1 MDGSVLRRA
10 ARPDRPV
17 VKAVIAAVG
26 LPAFMVSLDN
36 LVVTTALPAMRTAF
50 DASTGDLQWI
60 VDAYTLPFAALLL
73 TAAALGD
80 RFGRRLIFLA
90 GIGIFTC
97 ASAGCALAPTVNALM
112 VARAVQG
119 AAGAVVM
126 TLSLA
131 LLAAGVPARQRPL
144 AIALWSGFTGL
155 GVAVGPVLG
164 GAVVEG
170 LHWTWI
176 FWLNVPVGLVAMVLA
191 SRLLGESRGPARRID
206 LGGIALLTTSIF
218 VMVWGVVEAPAHGWS
233 SLRVLTALACGAA
246 VFGLFLWWQSRSTFP
261 MLPLR
266 LFRSREFSV
275 INTLSFSLNVGVY
288 GSIFLL
294 AQFFQVV
301 QGASPL
307 QAGLRTLP
315 CSLVPLFVGPASG
328 PLMARWGAA
337 RLVIVGQAMVAV
349 SLAWMA
355 TVFAADV
362 AFTLLVGPF
371 LLAGIGLGLSYPPI
385 STVAIE
391 AVPERERGVAAGV
404 NNTARELGVAVGVA
418 VLVSIFATK
427 GDYTPTTFVDGLTP
441 ALLTACVVVAA
452 GTALTGLLPE
462 LRPVHSD
469 DRQL

>member
-1 MDGSVLRRA
+1 
-10 ARPDRPV
+10 
-17 VKAVIAAVG
+17 VKAAIAAVG

-50 DASTGDLQWI
+50 GASTGDLQWI

-80 RFGRRLIFLA
+80 RFGRRLVFLV
-90 GIGIFTC
+90 GIATFTG
-97 ASAGCALAPTVNALM
+97 ASAACALATTVDALM

-131 LLAAGVPARQRPL
+131 LLAAAVPAGQRPL

-170 LHWTWI
+170 LRWTWI

-191 SRLLGESRGPARRID
+191 GRLLGESRGPAKRID
-206 LGGIALLTTSIF
+206 LGGIALFTTAIF
-218 VMVWGVVEAPAHGWS
+218 VLVWGVVEAPTHGWS
-233 SLRVLTALACGAA
+233 SPRVLIALGCGAA
-246 VFGLFLWWQSRSTFP
+246 VFGLFLWWQSRSTSP

-266 LFRSREFSV
+266 LFRSRQFSV
-275 INTLSFSLNVGVY
+275 INTVSFSLNIGVY

-294 AQFFQVV
+294 ANFFQVV

-315 CSLVPLFVGPASG
+315 CSLVPLFVGPATG
-328 PLMARWGAA
+328 LLMPRWGAA
-337 RLVIVGQAMVAV
+337 RLVVAGQAMVAA
-349 SLAWMA
+349 SLVWMA
-355 TVFAADV
+355 AVFSTDV
-362 AFTLLVGPF
+362 AFTVLAGPF

-385 STVAIE
+385 SAVALE
-391 AVPERERGVAAGV
+391 AVPEHERGVAAGV

-418 VLVSIFATK
+418 MLVSIFATQ
-427 GDYTPTTFVDGLTP
+427 GGYAPATFVDGLTP
-441 ALLTACVVVAA
+441 ALVTASVIVAA
-452 GTALTGLLPE
+452 GVALSGLLPGI
-462 LRPVHSD
+462 RPASP
-469 DRQL
+469 

>member
-1 MDGSVLRRA
+1 M
-10 ARPDRPV
+10 
-17 VKAVIAAVG
+17 KAVIAAVG

-60 VDAYTLPFAALLL
+60 VDAYTLPYAALLL

-80 RFGRRLIFLA
+80 RFGRRLIFM
-90 GIGIFTC
+90 IGIVVFTC
-97 ASAGCALAPTVNALM
+97 ASAGCALATTVGALM
-112 VARAVQG
+112 IARAVQG
-119 AAGAVVM
+119 ASGAFVM

-131 LLAAGVPARQRPL
+131 LLAAGVPAGRRPL

-155 GVAVGPVLG
+155 GVAIGPVLG

-176 FWLNVPVGLVAMVLA
+176 FWLNVPVGLVAMLLA
-191 SRLLGESRGPARRID
+191 GRLLSESRGQPRRID

-218 VMVWGVVEAPAHGWS
+218 VLVRGVVEAPAHGWS
-233 SLRVLTALACGAA
+233 SPRVLAALAGGAA
-246 VFGLFLWWQSRSTFP
+246 VFGLFLWWQSRSAAP

-275 INTLSFSLNVGVY
+275 INTLSFSLNIGVY

-301 QGASPL
+301 QGADPL

-315 CSLVPLFVGPASG
+315 CSLVPLFVGPATG
-328 PLMARWGAA
+328 LLMARWGAP
-337 RLVIVGQAMVAV
+337 RLVVAGQALVAL
-349 SLAWMA
+349 SLVWMA

-362 AFTLLVGPF
+362 PFPVLFGPF

-385 STVAIE
+385 SAVALE
-391 AVPERERGVAAGV
+391 AVPEHERGVAAGV

-418 VLVSIFATK
+418 MLVSIFATE
-427 GDYTPTTFVDGLTP
+427 GGYTPTTFVDGLVP
-441 ALLTACVVVAA
+441 ALAAAAVIVAA
-452 GTALTGLLPE
+452 GTALALLLPGV
-462 LRPVHSD
+462 R
-469 DRQL
+469 RAQLLATGD

>member
-1 MDGSVLRRA
+1 MKA
-10 ARPDRPV
+10 A
-17 VKAVIAAVG
+17 IAAVG

-50 DASTGDLQWI
+50 GASTGDLQWI

-80 RFGRRLIFLA
+80 RFGRRLVFIL
-90 GIGIFTC
+90 GIGLFTC
-97 ASAGCALAPTVNALM
+97 ASAGCALATTIGALM
-112 VARAVQG
+112 AARAVQG

-126 TLSLA
+126 TLSLT
-131 LLAAGVPARQRPL
+131 LLAEAVPPRQRPL

-170 LHWTWI
+170 LRWSWI
-176 FWLNVPVGLVAMVLA
+176 FWLNVPVGLVAIVLA
-191 SRLLGESRGPARRID
+191 VRLLTESRGPARHID
-206 LGGIALLTTSIF
+206 LAGVALLTTSIA
-218 VMVWGVVEAPAHGWS
+218 VMVWGVVEAPTHGWAS
-233 SLRVLTALACGAA
+233 PRVLTALAGGAA
-246 VFGLFLWWQSRSTFP
+246 VFGLFVRWQSRSASP

-266 LFRSREFSV
+266 LFRIRAFSV
-275 INTLSFSLNVGVY
+275 INTLSFTLNVGVY

-294 AQFFQVV
+294 ANFFQVV

-315 CSLVPLFVGPASG
+315 ASLVPMFVGPATG
-328 PLMARWGAA
+328 LLMARWSPA
-337 RLVIVGQAMVAV
+337 RLVFAGQAAV
-349 SLAWMA
+349 VISLVWMA
-355 TVFAADV
+355 AVFSADV
-362 AFTLLVGPF
+362 AFTVLVGPF

-391 AVPERERGVAAGV
+391 AVPEPERGVASGV

-418 VLVSIFATK
+418 VLVSIFATT
-427 GDYTPTTFVDGLTP
+427 GGYTPATFVDGLTP
-441 ALLTACVVVAA
+441 ALLTASVIVAA
-452 GTALTGLLPE
+452 GATLTGLLPGFV
-462 LRPVHSD
+462 RS
-469 DRQL
+469 

>member
-1 MDGSVLRRA
+1 MKA
-10 ARPDRPV
+10 A
-17 VKAVIAAVG
+17 IAAVG

-50 DASTGDLQWI
+50 DASTSDLQWI
-60 VDAYTLPFAALLL
+60 VDAYTLPYAALLL

-80 RFGRRLIFLA
+80 RFGRRLIFIA
-90 GIGIFTC
+90 AIGVFTL
-97 ASAGCALAPTVNALM
+97 ASAGCALAGTVGELK

-119 AAGAVVM
+119 ASGAFVM

-131 LLAAGVPARQRPL
+131 LLAAAVPAGRRPL

-155 GVAVGPVLG
+155 GVAIGPVLG

-191 SRLLGESRGPARRID
+191 GRLLSESRGAARRID
-206 LGGIALLTTSIF
+206 LAGIALLTGSIF
-218 VMVWGVVEAPAHGWS
+218 VLVWGVVEAPTHGWS
-233 SLRVLTALACGAA
+233 SPRVLLTLAGGAA
-246 VFGLFLWWQSRSTFP
+246 IFALFLGWQARGKDP

-266 LFRSREFSV
+266 LFRSRVFSV
-275 INTLSFSLNVGVY
+275 INTLSFSLNIGVY

-315 CSLVPLFVGPASG
+315 CSLVPLFVGPATG
-328 PLMARWGAA
+328 LLMARWGAA
-337 RLVIVGQAMVAV
+337 RLVLAGQVMVAV
-349 SLAWMA
+349 SLVWMA
-355 TVFAADV
+355 SAFSAEV
-362 AFTLLVGPF
+362 AFGWLFGPF

-385 STVAIE
+385 SAIALE
-391 AVPERERGVAAGV
+391 AVPEGERAVAAGV

-418 VLVSIFATK
+418 MLVSIFATQ
-427 GDYTPTTFVDGLTP
+427 GGYTPATFVDGLNP
-441 ALLTACVVVAA
+441 ALFTASVIVAA
-452 GTALTGLLPE
+452 GAALTGLLPGF
-462 LRPVHSD
+462 RARS
-469 DRQL
+469 R

>member
-1 MDGSVLRRA
+1 
-10 ARPDRPV
+10 
-17 VKAVIAAVG
+17 
-26 LPAFMVSLDN
+26 
-36 LVVTTALPAMRTAF
+36 
-50 DASTGDLQWI
+50 
-60 VDAYTLPFAALLL
+60 
-73 TAAALGD
+73 
-80 RFGRRLIFLA
+80 
-90 GIGIFTC
+90 
-97 ASAGCALAPTVNALM
+97 M

-131 LLAAGVPARQRPL
+131 LLAAGVPAGRRPL

-191 SRLLGESRGPARRID
+191 GRLLSESRGPARRID

-218 VMVWGVVEAPAHGWS
+218 VLVWGVVEAPVHGWS
-233 SLRVLTALACGAA
+233 SPRVLAALSCGAA
-246 VFGLFLWWQSRSTFP
+246 VFGLFLWWQSRSTSP

-275 INTLSFSLNVGVY
+275 INTLSFSLNIGVY

-301 QGASPL
+301 QGDTPL
-307 QAGLRTLP
+307 QAGVRTLP
-315 CSLVPLFVGPASG
+315 CSLVPLFVGPATG

-337 RLVIVGQAMVAV
+337 RLVVVGQALVAA
-349 SLAWMA
+349 SLVWMA
-355 TVFAADV
+355 AVFSADV

-385 STVAIE
+385 SAVALD
-391 AVPERERGVAAGV
+391 AVPEGERGVAAGV

-418 VLVSIFATK
+418 MLVSIFATA
-427 GDYTPTTFVDGLTP
+427 GGYTPTAFVDGLIP
-441 ALLTACVVVAA
+441 ALVTAAVIVAA
-452 GTALTGLLPE
+452 GTALAGLLPR
-462 LRPVHSD
+462 LRPAQID
-469 DRQL
+469 A